1 MGRKTRPL
9 GRPGVCILKRNLT
22 PRHCIVAQGQT
33 TQMAVLLGSTGIGL
47 FASREVT
54 GLDRNTALHLD
65 QQRATDLLRPY
76 RSNLQTIRELRTLLG
91 NNPGAY
97 AISDSEIITEI
108 ARKIASR
115 EVIVLRSVTLSTISG
130 SSAGGSSAISEEN
143 EPEPVPAQQSR
154 KSSSPAPPPELATLP
169 SNTDGRA
176 QTATAQQAAQD
187 GVPFCEH

>member
-1 MGRKTRPL
+1 
-9 GRPGVCILKRNLT
+9 
-22 PRHCIVAQGQT
+22 
-33 TQMAVLLGSTGIGL
+33 MAVLLGSTGIGL